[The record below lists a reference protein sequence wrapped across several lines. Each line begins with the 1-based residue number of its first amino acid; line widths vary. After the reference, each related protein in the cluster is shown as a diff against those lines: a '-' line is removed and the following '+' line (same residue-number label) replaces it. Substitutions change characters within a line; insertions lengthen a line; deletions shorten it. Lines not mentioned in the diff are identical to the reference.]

1 MIYIKGNVERI
12 VTNDAEAKKLELAGF
27 KKYIAKE
34 KFEKPVES
42 FEPEEVEQRGRRK
55 KEV

>member
-34 KFEKPVES
+34 KFEKPLES
-42 FEPEEVEQRGRRK
+42 FEPGGVVQRGQRK